1 MHRCV
6 SSMLCIAAGL
16 GRHVTQAQHVVPL
29 DAATAN
35 SVFSSGGF
43 PAEDALQ
50 AGPGYWCR
58 WIVAA

>member
-1 MHRCV
+1 
-6 SSMLCIAAGL
+6 MLCIAVGL
-16 GRHVTQAQHVVPL
+16 GKHATQAQHIVPL

>member
-1 MHRCV
+1 
-6 SSMLCIAAGL
+6 MLCIAVGL
-16 GRHVTQAQHVVPL
+16 GRHGTQAQHVVPL
-29 DAATAN
+29 DAAIAN